1 MELFPYSMEE
11 TSETATVTS
20 NGMVNIPA
28 RLKRK
33 YGIHEGTK
41 VLFVEQ
47 DGSLLMVPLKSLRE
61 MRGLGRGRFGEI
73 VEGIRELEVEHRRES
88 AR

>member
-1 MELFPYSMEE
+1 MEFSLFSMRE
-11 TSETATVTS
+11 TGETATVTS

-28 RLKRK
+28 RIKRK

-41 VLFVEQ
+41 VLFVER

-61 MRGLGRGRFGEI
+61 MRGLGRDHFGEI
-73 VEGIRELEVEHRRES
+73 VEGIRELEAEHRRES

>member
-1 MELFPYSMEE
+1 MEE
-11 TSETATVTS
+11 ASTATITR

-28 RLKRK
+28 RMRRR
-33 YGIHEGTK
+33 YGINEGTK

-47 DGSLLMVPLKSLRE
+47 DGALLMVPLKSLRE
-61 MRGLGRGRFGEI
+61 MRGLGKDHFGEI
-73 VEGIRELEVEHRRES
+73 VEGIRELEAEHRRES